1 MSEQPETLKQSEL
14 IHRLVIDR
22 HTAEE
27 VGRVAKLLLDPQAHH
42 LAGIV
47 CQSGLLGREKQ
58 TLSWAQVEAI
68 GTDSILIK
76 SNPEE
81 GAIANTEP
89 LESPIGHEVW
99 TDGGNKV
106 GRLVD
111 YLLNP
116 QTGAVLNYLYTSSGW
131 RGVME
136 GTYLLP
142 PAAISSVGRK
152 RIIVLE
158 TVVENSQQ
166 YGEGLHQRFGQAT
179 EFLKQDFEKT
189 KQDWEEV
196 RDGVQNFGE
205 QLQDKTQAAAEQ
217 VREKTSDVTT
227 QFQQNSESTDTD
239 TNEKSE
245 TQPDSDLTSSSSPPE
260 KQ

>member
-1 MSEQPETLKQSEL
+1 MPEQPETLKQSEL

-27 VGRVAKLLLDPQAHH
+27 VGRVAKLLLDSQAHR

-47 CQSGLLGREKQ
+47 CQSGFLGRDKQ
-58 TLSWAQVEAI
+58 TFSWAQVEAI

-76 SNPEE
+76 SNAEE
-81 GAIANTEP
+81 GAIAKAEP

-116 QTGAVLNYLYTSSGW
+116 QTGAVLNYLYASSGW

-189 KQDWEEV
+189 KQDWEGV
-196 RDGVQNFGE
+196 REGMQNFGE
-205 QLQDKTQAAAEQ
+205 QLQDKTQAATEQ
-217 VREKTSDVTT
+217 VKEKASDVTE
-227 QFQQNSESTDTD
+227 QFQQKSESTDTD
-239 TNEKSE
+239 TNKTPEAQS
-245 TQPDSDLTSSSSPPE
+245 DSTSSPPG